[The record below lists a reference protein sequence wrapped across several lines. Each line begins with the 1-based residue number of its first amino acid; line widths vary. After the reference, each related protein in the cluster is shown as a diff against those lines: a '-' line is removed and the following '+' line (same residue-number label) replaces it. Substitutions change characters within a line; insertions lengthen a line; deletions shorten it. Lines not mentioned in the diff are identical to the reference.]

1 MPAGV
6 GGGAVL
12 TPPLV
17 AEVVLVVVEV
27 LAWVVLR
34 LWCPVRVCVAWVAVE
49 LEVIVVLAESEA
61 AFADVAVEE
70 ECADPPPQPARATAR
85 PGERHGERHV
95 EQRGGRG

>member
-70 ECADPPPQPARATAR
+70 ECADPPPQPASATASSD
-85 PGERHGERHV
+85 GERHV
-95 EQRGGRG
+95 AQRGGRG